1 LAISRGYQPREQ
13 KDFTRVNSSI
23 RAVTVR
29 LIGAD
34 GSQIGVRPIAEALA
48 MARQAGLDLV
58 EIAAT
63 ATPPVCKILAY
74 SKYKYEQEKKE
85 REARKKQKAGLL
97 KELRFRP
104 NIGQHDLDV
113 KVRQIEEFID
123 AHDKVRIT
131 VVFRGREMQ
140 HRDLGFKLLMSIQE
154 KLVLKAA
161 VEQAPMPDRNRLVMT
176 LIPKPH

>member
-1 LAISRGYQPREQ
+1 MNNYNRNFKDSR
-13 KDFTRVNSSI
+13 DTTRINNMI
-23 RAVTVR
+23 RAAMVR
-29 LIGAD
+29 LIDAD
-34 GSQIGVRPIAEALA
+34 GTQVGVKPIAEALA
-48 MARQAGLDLV
+48 LARTRGLDLV
-58 EIAAT
+58 EVAAT
-63 ATPPVCKILAY
+63 ATPPVCKVLPY
-74 SKYKYEQEKKE
+74 SKYKYEQDKKE
-85 REARKKQKAGLL
+85 RESRKKQKAGLL

-113 KVRQIEEFID
+113 KVKQIEEFID

-140 HRDLGFKLLMSIQE
+140 HRDLGFKLLMSIQQ
-154 KLVLKAA
+154 KLVEKAA

>member
-1 LAISRGYQPREQ
+1 M
-13 KDFTRVNSSI
+13 I
-23 RAVTVR
+23 RSATVR
-29 LIGAD
+29 LIDAD
-34 GSQIGVRPIAEALA
+34 GTQVGVKPLAEALA
-48 MARQAGLDLV
+48 LARTRGLDLV
-58 EIAAT
+58 EVAA
-63 ATPPVCKILAY
+63 AANPPVCKVLPY

-85 REARKKQKAGLL
+85 RESRKKQKAGLL

-140 HRDLGFKLLMSIQE
+140 HRDLGLKLLMSIQE
-154 KLVLKAA
+154 RLVEKAA